1 MFVRRRPLIPLR
13 PSNDVADTSLNWS
26 PVQQTE
32 IMASM
37 AQTSI
42 TELVPMMICRD
53 VQATIE
59 FYCGILDFNVQGR
72 MDDVGIS
79 GWASLERGNVRLM
92 LASPS
97 YIPVP
102 KPANGQLSEVLFYFY
117 TDDVEGL
124 RNHIVSKNYPVSDFA
139 VRFYQMKE
147 IELIDPE
154 GHVLI
159 FGQDTDEP
167 PTPE

>member
-1 MFVRRRPLIPLR
+1 MKQ
-13 PSNDVADTSLNWS
+13 PSEFPIMSS
-26 PVQQTE
+26 P
-32 IMASM
+32 
-37 AQTSI
+37 SI
-42 TELVPMMICRD
+42 TELVPMMICKD

-59 FYCGILDFNVQGR
+59 FYREILGFEVRDR
-72 MDDVGIS
+72 MDNVGTS
-79 GWASLERGNVRLM
+79 GWASLERGPVRLM

-97 YIPVP
+97 YIPAP
-102 KPANGQLSEVLFYFY
+102 KPMQGQLSEVLFYFY
-117 TDDVEGL
+117 TDDVVGL
-124 RNHIVSKNYPVSDFA
+124 RDHIVQRDYPVGDFA

-147 IELIDPE
+147 IELTDPE

>member
-1 MFVRRRPLIPLR
+1 MMSSSISETEEKLDKTKQPTEFRNM
-13 PSNDVADTSLNWS
+13 SS
-26 PVQQTE
+26 P
-32 IMASM
+32 
-37 AQTSI
+37 SI
-42 TELVPMMICRD
+42 TELVPMMICKD

-59 FYCGILDFNVQGR
+59 FYRDVLGFEVRER
-72 MDDVGIS
+72 MDDVGTS
-79 GWASLERGNVRLM
+79 GWASLERGAVRLM

-97 YIPVP
+97 YIPAP
-102 KPANGQLSEVLFYFY
+102 KPLEGQLSEVLFYFY
-117 TDDVEGL
+117 TDDVVGL
-124 RNHIVSKNYPVSDFA
+124 RDHIVQRDYPVSDFA

-147 IELIDPE
+147 IELTDPE